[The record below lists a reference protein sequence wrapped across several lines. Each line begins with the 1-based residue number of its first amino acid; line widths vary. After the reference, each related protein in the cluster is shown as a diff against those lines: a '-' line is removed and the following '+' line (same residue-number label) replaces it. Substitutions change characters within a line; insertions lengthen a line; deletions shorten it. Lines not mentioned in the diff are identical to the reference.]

1 MAGNCLQNAIKTM
14 NNSNY
19 HRPTVDL
26 LEPVDTCRTINVED
40 IGIPDS
46 KSPLLRSVIDS
57 DAFRKNTMSLP
68 CAIGTT
74 IDNEVFMFDLAEMPH
89 LLIGGATGQ
98 GKTNCLH
105 VIILSLLF
113 SKSPEELKLVLID
126 PKGCEFE
133 MYASRKDFLMRPQGC
148 KQAII
153 TDIDETAL
161 ALNSLCKLMDKRYNL
176 LKLGNARN
184 INEYNENIT
193 RDLLNHDG
201 RYKYMPRIVMI
212 IDEFADLKIASGGK
226 IETPLMRLA
235 QLGHP
240 VGIHLVIATQRPTYN
255 IITGTIKANFPARIA
270 FRVATRIESTVIID
284 YPDASKLTGKGDMLF
299 SHLDLTRVQ
308 CAFVDEKEI
317 NRVVHF
323 ITQQQD

>member
-1 MAGNCLQNAIKTM
+1 
-14 NNSNY
+14 
-19 HRPTVDL
+19 
-26 LEPVDTCRTINVED
+26 
-40 IGIPDS
+40 
-46 KSPLLRSVIDS
+46 
-57 DAFRKNTMSLP
+57 
-68 CAIGTT
+68 
-74 IDNEVFMFDLAEMPH
+74 
-89 LLIGGATGQ
+89 
-98 GKTNCLH
+98 
-105 VIILSLLF
+105 
-113 SKSPEELKLVLID
+113 
-126 PKGCEFE
+126 
-133 MYASRKDFLMRPQGC
+133 MRPQGC

-176 LKLGNARN
+176 LKLGNVRN